1 MRPVTF
7 SRSFLPE
14 LREILLSM
22 GETTYFGPDG
32 EPTQVRDEPFLEQ
45 WRLRS
50 LGYDPERGGSRV
62 VCALTAADGRD
73 VTATIDASDFRSLR
87 RNSSRSKD
95 WNGSDHY
102 HDLAVYVSVL
112 LQEQIIGRNP
122 DTLPDH
128 VRIQSP
134 ADRSRR
140 GARDSDWQAPSS
152 DWWATRGE

>member
-7 SRSFLPE
+7 GRSFLPE
-14 LREILLSM
+14 LREILLST
-22 GETTYFGPDG
+22 GEATYYGPDG
-32 EPTQVRDEPFLEQ
+32 EPTQVRDEPFLEG
-45 WRLRS
+45 WRLHS

-62 VCALTAADGRD
+62 KCVLTAADGRD
-73 VTATIDASDFRSLR
+73 VTATILASDFPSLR

-112 LQEQIIGRNP
+112 LQEQIIGRDP
-122 DTLPDH
+122 DTVPDH

-134 ADRSRR
+134 ADRPRR
-140 GARDSDWQAPSS
+140 GARDSDGQAPGSN
-152 DWWATRGE
+152 WWAMRGE